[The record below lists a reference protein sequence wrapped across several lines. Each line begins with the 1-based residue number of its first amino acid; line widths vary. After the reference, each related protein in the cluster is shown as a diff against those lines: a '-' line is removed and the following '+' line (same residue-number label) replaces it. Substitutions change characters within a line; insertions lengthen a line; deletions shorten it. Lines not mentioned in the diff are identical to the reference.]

1 MDSNPDTA
9 NALQR
14 HTLAEFRHFFDAPHA
29 EELAAADRLCAL
41 CEVVFDVNNPKCPQ
55 QIKEAIEAYKKAR
68 HG

>member
-1 MDSNPDTA
+1 MANNSDTA
-9 NALQR
+9 DAPQR
-14 HTLAEFRHFFDAPHA
+14 HTLAVLRQFFDAPHA